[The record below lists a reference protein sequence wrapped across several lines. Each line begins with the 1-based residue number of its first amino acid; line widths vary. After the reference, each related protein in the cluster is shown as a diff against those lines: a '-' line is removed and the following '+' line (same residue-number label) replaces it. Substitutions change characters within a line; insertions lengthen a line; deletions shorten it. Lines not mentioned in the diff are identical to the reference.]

1 MLEELHRS
9 HVAKKKREG
18 ETLGDHRIKNL
29 DVFGWAIA
37 AVVPTALV
45 IRREVEFFLSGND

>member
-18 ETLGDHRIKNL
+18 ETLGDHRIKK
-29 DVFGWAIA
+29 FS
-37 AVVPTALV
+37 
-45 IRREVEFFLSGND
+45 EFFVGRL